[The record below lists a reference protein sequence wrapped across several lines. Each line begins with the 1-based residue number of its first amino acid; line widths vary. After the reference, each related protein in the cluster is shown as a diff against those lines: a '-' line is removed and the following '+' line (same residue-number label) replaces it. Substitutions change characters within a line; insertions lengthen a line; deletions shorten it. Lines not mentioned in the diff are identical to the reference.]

1 LVTACANTRP
11 KIPSGKRRYS
21 AAFSGNRAA
30 NTTINGTT
38 QATNFLRFGILLAA
52 NLCVIPHVP
61 GKPELPDNDPEK
73 ISQLLELQ
81 LAQKRA
87 EWKRASARYRML
99 RSLSFLF
106 LFVVIAGGLFAF
118 SLIFSRVNEVRTS
131 QPNTTTTAVSRR

>member
-1 LVTACANTRP
+1 VRQHTTKDL
-11 KIPSGKRRYS
+11 PSGKRRYS

-52 NLCVIPHVP
+52 NLCVIPHVA
-61 GKPELPDNDPEK
+61 GKSELGDNDPEQ

-87 EWKRASARYRML
+87 EWKRAGARYRTF

-106 LFVVIAGGLFAF
+106 LFLVIAAGLFAF
-118 SLIFSRVNEVRTS
+118 FLIFSRVNEEHTR
-131 QPNTTTTAVSRR
+131 QPNPTTAAVSRR